1 MKCPNTNKIKEIINN
16 RTAHMTID
24 KNLKHIHMKKI
35 NTYFIF
41 LCLIFLLTI
50 FKPYTSHAQNVIKP
64 ISEMTKED
72 VLKLSYDDLLAM
84 PFEDLL
90 KLSEIA
96 GVSADELLKMSLN
109 KNVTTASKKQ
119 ETVFDS
125 PLSTTVISKEEIEL
139 SGATCIEE
147 LFRLVP
153 GMIVRQES
161 NGNFDI
167 HIRGNDN
174 IPPDNFSYFATNTLT
189 LVMIDGRIVYNYING
204 GTFWESLPI
213 SLVDIERIDII
224 RGPSSALYGA
234 NAVSGAI
241 NIITKQADN
250 TNIKVNANV
259 MGGSTNTKTADLSIS
274 KKFKKFGIRASGNYD
289 NRDRFQNTF
298 YCFKKEK
305 YVVAD
310 SVVSVFGYPYYRDGS
325 SFPDN
330 DMAKDKYGANLF
342 LNYDLNDKINF
353 NLAGG
358 TQNSHAQMIFFE
370 TLATP
375 TSVRSTNTNYLD
387 FKGKV
392 YGFNTQVSYLFG
404 KQDLCEGE
412 YKPIIGYD
420 LSTLNANL
428 DYEYNFRDL
437 TIRPGFS
444 YQSCTYDDSKR
455 VKELQVEDP
464 TRQGLLNGKKEINSL
479 ALNLRVDYLLFDKL
493 RFIAAV
499 RGDKYNV
506 PDDYYY
512 SYQFVS
518 SYKISDD
525 HIIRAVYSKANRSA
539 FIGNSYADFQNPLGN
554 QGIVGTQNVQVAPGV
569 YVPFRVQ
576 ANNYYQYYV
585 GNKDLKLANQN
596 MFELGIRNKIT
607 KKIQTD
613 FEFFYSITKD
623 FDALFGSKSKFTV
636 VDSINPVTRTIHVTL
651 HDSLVYKNLAIESKQ
666 FGFTGS
672 INVTVSNNLLLK
684 LYGTIQRSDLSK
696 YAPLPDKKPDS
707 LISKENSWTPTY
719 YGGMSITYQP
729 FKKIIVY
736 SDLYTYGGQTYSR
749 YVSPFGE
756 NGTTHIDT
764 KYIVNAKIS
773 YKFWKDNSV
782 FINVRNL
789 FGDNKKEFAFSDDV
803 GSLYLVGLHLSF

>member
-1 MKCPNTNKIKEIINN
+1 MSEIKNMSFNQNKKELN
-16 RTAHMTID
+16 
-24 KNLKHIHMKKI
+24 MKKI
-35 NTYFIF
+35 YTLCIS
-41 LCLIFLLTI
+41 LCLVFFLIIFTQ
-50 FKPYTSHAQNVIKP
+50 YTVSAQNITKP
-64 ISEMTKED
+64 ISEMTKDD
-72 VLKLSYDDLLAM
+72 VLKLSYDDLLSL

-109 KNVTTASKKQ
+109 KSVTTASKKQ

-204 GTFWESLPI
+204 GTFWESLPV

-234 NAVSGAI
+234 NAVSGVI
-241 NIITKQADN
+241 NIITKTPDN
-250 TNIKVNANV
+250 DKLKVSANLL
-259 MGGSTNTKTADLSIS
+259 GGTTNTKTADLSIS
-274 KKFKKFGIRASGNYD
+274 KKFKNFGIRASGNYD
-289 NRDRFQNTF
+289 YRDRFQNTF
-298 YCFKKEK
+298 YCFKTEK
-305 YVVAD
+305 YEYD
-310 SVVSVFGYPYYRDGS
+310 TSVISVFGYEYYRDGS
-325 SFPDN
+325 AFPNN
-330 DMAKDKYGANLF
+330 DMAKDKYGANLN
-342 LNYDLNDKINF
+342 LTYNPNEKLNF
-353 NLAGG
+353 NLTGG
-358 TQNSHAQMIFFE
+358 SQSSQAQLIFFE

-375 TSVRSTNTNYLD
+375 TSIRTTNTNYVD
-387 FKGKV
+387 FKGKT
-392 YGFNTQVSYLFG
+392 YGFNTQISYLFG
-404 KQDLCEGE
+404 KQDLCVGE

-420 LSTLNANL
+420 LSTLNANI

-444 YQSCTYDDSKR
+444 YQSCFYDDTRR
-455 VKELQVEDP
+455 VEELQKEDP
-464 TRQGLLNGKKEINSL
+464 LREGLLNGKKEINSL

-493 RFIAAV
+493 RLIAAV

-506 PDDYYY
+506 PDDNYF

-518 SYKISDD
+518 SYKISDN
-525 HIIRAVYSKANRSA
+525 HIIRAVCSKANRSA

-554 QGIVGTQNVQVAPGV
+554 QGIVGMQNVQVAPGV
-569 YVPFRVQ
+569 FVPFKVQ
-576 ANNYYQYYV
+576 ADNYYQYYV
-585 GNKDLKLANQN
+585 GNKDLKLATQY
-596 MFELGIRNKIT
+596 MYELGIRNKIT

-623 FDALFGSKSKFTV
+623 FDALFGGKSKFTV

-651 HDSLVYKNLAIESKQ
+651 HDSLVYKNIAIESKQ
-666 FGFTGS
+666 IGFTGS

-684 LYGTIQRSDLSK
+684 LFGTIQRSDLSN
-696 YAPLPDKKPDS
+696 YAPQPDKKPDS

-719 YGGMSITYQP
+719 YGGLSLTYQP
-729 FKKIIVY
+729 FRKIVFY

-764 KYIVNAKIS
+764 KYIVNAKLS
-773 YKFWKDNSV
+773 YKFWKENSV
-782 FINVRNL
+782 YINVRNL
-789 FGDNKKEFAFSDDV
+789 IGDNKKEFAFADDI
-803 GSLYLVGLHLSF
+803 GALYLVGLHLNF

>member
-1 MKCPNTNKIKEIINN
+1 MKT
-16 RTAHMTID
+16 
-24 KNLKHIHMKKI
+24 L
-35 NTYFIF
+35 NTYCIA
-41 LCLIFLLTI
+41 LCMVFLLSV
-50 FKPYTSHAQNVIKP
+50 FKPYTSNAQNISKP

-72 VLKLSYDDLLAM
+72 VLKLSYDDLLAL

-90 KLSEIA
+90 KLSEIV
-96 GVSADELLKMSLN
+96 GVSADELLKMILN

-161 NGNFDI
+161 NGNYDI

-204 GTFWESLPI
+204 GTFWESLPV

-234 NAVSGAI
+234 NAVSGVI
-241 NIITKQADN
+241 NIITKNPDN
-250 TNIKVNANV
+250 NKLKVNANLL
-259 MGGSTNTKTADLSIS
+259 GGTNNTKTADLLIS
-274 KKFKKFGIRASGNYD
+274 KRFNKFGIKVSGNYD
-289 NRDRFQNTF
+289 YRDRFQNTF
-298 YCFKKEK
+298 YCFKTGK
-305 YVVAD
+305 YEPD
-310 SVVSVFGYPYYRDGS
+310 TSVVSVFGYNYYRDGS
-325 SFPDN
+325 AFPNN
-330 DMAKDKYGANLF
+330 DMAKYKYGANLL
-342 LNYDLNDKINF
+342 LNYDLNEKVNF

-358 TQNSHAQMIFFE
+358 TQNSKAQLIFFE

-375 TSVRSTNTNYLD
+375 TSTRTTNTNYLD

-404 KQDLCEGE
+404 KQDLCVGE

-428 DYEYNFRDL
+428 DYEYNYKDL

-444 YQSCTYDDSKR
+444 YQSCYYDDSKR

-464 TRQGLLNGKKEINSL
+464 SRQGLLNGKKEINSL

-499 RGDKYNV
+499 RADKYNV

-525 HIIRAVYSKANRSA
+525 HIVRAVFSKANRSA

-554 QGIVGTQNVQVAPGV
+554 QGVVGVQNVQVAPNV
-569 YVPFRVQ
+569 YVPYRVQ
-576 ANNYYQYYV
+576 ADNYYQYYV

-607 KKIQTD
+607 KNIQTD

-623 FDALFGSKSKFTV
+623 FDALFGNKTKFSKM
-636 VDSINPVTRTIHVTL
+636 DSINHLTRTIHVTI
-651 HDSLVYKNLAIESKQ
+651 HDSLVYKNIDIESKQ
-666 FGFTGS
+666 IGFTGS
-672 INVTVSNNLLLK
+672 INVSVSNNLLLK
-684 LYGTIQRSDLSK
+684 LFGTVQRSDLSN
-696 YAPLPDKKPDS
+696 YAPKPDTKPDS
-707 LISKENSWTPTY
+707 TINKENSWTPTY
-719 YGGMSITYQP
+719 YGGLGVTYQP

-736 SDLYTYGGQTYSR
+736 GDLYTYGGQTYSR
-749 YVSPFGE
+749 YRSPFNE
-756 NGTTHIDT
+756 PGTTHIDT

-773 YKFWKDNSV
+773 YKFWKENSV
-782 FINVRNL
+782 YINLRNVL
-789 FGDNKKEFAFSDDV
+789 GDNKKEFAFADDI
-803 GSLYLVGLHLSF
+803 GALYLIGLHLSF